1 MRNDTTG
8 KERLGLWYAHGDIE
22 QSSWTYKKAVGDY
35 ASLSQMK
42 VETIDGEDR
51 LVVAWKEGSGIE
63 SRLITKIVDDS
74 FRIIENSSIDIA
86 ATGISQ
92 VVFIETERGVQVLH
106 DMVGHSGPQIHYGM
120 IYTEDLSIAISNRI
134 SDGWLHSGSRSP
146 ISGELVIV
154 HTSTQ
159 GWVIRAVID
168 DSKPNSGPVD
178 VLEELRFQLGLDES
192 SFNILVGGVAIA
204 VLLLCTIVLGV
215 MSGRAIRWMGG
226 RRRKQ
231 AEGIV
236 MLEDDVV
243 DVIDD
248 DDLTVKTIDT
258 SSIVEV
264 VEVDAEK
271 TSPRRER
278 RQMRAINA
286 EMNEIPPPIP
296 GMIQPTTNQGR
307 IAEPL
312 PPIGEAPALPEL
324 PPMNKPV
331 ICPECGSRFDVAFE
345 LKMTRCPI
353 CAVRIDL

>member
-1 MRNDTTG
+1 
-8 KERLGLWYAHGDIE
+8 
-22 QSSWTYKKAVGDY
+22 
-35 ASLSQMK
+35 
-42 VETIDGEDR
+42 
-51 LVVAWKEGSGIE
+51 
-63 SRLITKIVDDS
+63 
-74 FRIIENSSIDIA
+74 
-86 ATGISQ
+86 
-92 VVFIETERGVQVLH
+92 
-106 DMVGHSGPQIHYGM
+106 M

-134 SDGWLHSGSRSP
+134 SDGWLHTGSRSP

-168 DSKPNSGPVD
+168 DSKPNAGPVD
-178 VLEELRFQLGLDES
+178 VLEELRFELGLDES

-226 RRRKQ
+226 RRRKR

-243 DVIDD
+243 DVIDE

-264 VEVDAEK
+264 VETDAEK
-271 TSPRRER
+271 TSPRQDR

-296 GMIQPTTNQGR
+296 GMIQPTTNQGK

>member
-1 MRNDTTG
+1 
-8 KERLGLWYAHGDIE
+8 
-22 QSSWTYKKAVGDY
+22 
-35 ASLSQMK
+35 
-42 VETIDGEDR
+42 
-51 LVVAWKEGSGIE
+51 
-63 SRLITKIVDDS
+63 
-74 FRIIENSSIDIA
+74 
-86 ATGISQ
+86 
-92 VVFIETERGVQVLH
+92 
-106 DMVGHSGPQIHYGM
+106 
-120 IYTEDLSIAISNRI
+120 
-134 SDGWLHSGSRSP
+134 
-146 ISGELVIV
+146 
-154 HTSTQ
+154 
-159 GWVIRAVID
+159 
-168 DSKPNSGPVD
+168 
-178 VLEELRFQLGLDES
+178 
-192 SFNILVGGVAIA
+192 
-204 VLLLCTIVLGV
+204 

-307 IAEPL
+307 IAEHL

-345 LKMTRCPI
+345 LKMTRCQI